1 MGYLLVMGAL
11 NRENAEPLFVSVV
24 IAFADFEHCV
34 VVMEELLEVAAEVV
48 DFVADT
54 CVGHRSVASQGLE
67 CALAYVQDLH
77 YVLAVKK
84 VTDKVGREL
93 SVTFHYPSSFRKVL
107 WRGPHQR

>member
-1 MGYLLVMGAL
+1 MGYLLVIGAL
-11 NRENAEPLFVSVV
+11 NRENSGPLFVSVV

-34 VVMEELLEVAAEVV
+34 VVVEEFFEVAAEVI

-54 CVGHRSVASQGLE
+54 CVGHCSVAPQGLE
-67 CALAYVQDLH
+67 CALADVQDLH
-77 YVLAVKK
+77 YVLAVKE

-93 SVTFHYPSSFRKVL
+93 SVTFHYSSSFRKVL